1 MKQKNSGLAGVT
13 IAMIM
18 GDNGVLNQATKASD
32 ETEIADEKEKVQLSA
47 TGALA
52 KNNGGE
58 ITRDY
63 LNEELTSYIGVE
75 GTDYTLSESAP
86 FTVTYVNS
94 GRSYTVFENG
104 EVNEVE
110 IIEPDNIEDWGYI
123 EEDGTITITNYNGND
138 TEIVIP
144 NYINN
149 IPVKKIENVSLR
161 NNETILK
168 QNGEIVRLGGT
179 STWFNGNK
187 TVTKIVISEG
197 IEIIGDNAFAG
208 STALEEIQLPQSLKT
223 IGDDVFYQSTNLR
236 EITIPSNVE
245 SVGGYVFDLI
255 TNITVKV
262 PFSEGNKPNNWDDDW
277 NYSSSTYNIVVEYQ

>member
-1 MKQKNSGLAGVT
+1 MKRTNSGVTLIALIITIIVLLILAGVT
-13 IAMIM
+13 ISMVV

-52 KNNGGE
+52 KNNGGG

-123 EEDGTITITNYNGND
+123 E
-138 TEIVIP
+138 
-144 NYINN
+144 
-149 IPVKKIENVSLR
+149 
-161 NNETILK
+161 
-168 QNGEIVRLGGT
+168 
-179 STWFNGNK
+179 
-187 TVTKIVISEG
+187 
-197 IEIIGDNAFAG
+197 
-208 STALEEIQLPQSLKT
+208 
-223 IGDDVFYQSTNLR
+223 
-236 EITIPSNVE
+236 
-245 SVGGYVFDLI
+245 
-255 TNITVKV
+255 
-262 PFSEGNKPNNWDDDW
+262 
-277 NYSSSTYNIVVEYQ
+277 